1 MFNAP
6 KFKQL
11 DIKSNVGIFLKLYVP
26 FANEKEREIFLREKK
41 NSDEAID
48 EEEEKNE
55 HFIPDAKYQ
64 SKPLVF
70 LYTPIG
76 GTSFLF

>member
-48 EEEEKNE
+48 EEEEKKQK
-55 HFIPDAKYQ
+55 AKSE
-64 SKPLVF
+64 SK
-70 LYTPIG
+70 
-76 GTSFLF
+76 SKSKSN